1 MACTS
6 REVEKVTVRMAV
18 PQRDF
23 SGIKPLLAQGAVERT
38 GDDYIPGHYCA
49 ERHVWMVEG
58 SPIVE
63 ARSALSEL
71 TTKTEAQIERD
82 DTSNISLL
90 EMQTKTKA
98 QVERDDQDYK
108 INLLDLV
115 TKTANDIER
124 DD

>member
-1 MACTS
+1 MTLSVA
-6 REVEKVTVRMAV
+6 
-18 PQRDF
+18 PQQPF
-23 SGIKPLLAQGAVERT
+23 SGITPLLIQGAVERT
-38 GDDYIPGHYCA
+38 GDDYIPGRYCSD
-49 ERHVWMVEG
+49 RHVWLVDG

-90 EMQTKTKA
+90 EMQTKTSA
-98 QVERDDQDYK
+98 QVERDDQDFQ
-108 INLLDLV
+108 IDRFGLM
-115 TKTANDIER
+115 TKTFANAER